1 MLPAGIEEMR
11 FVRTP
16 FGVLAPKDFVHTATS
31 RAETDLTDFGNTCMH
46 RGYTDRDVPSMF
58 ECWSEASSFDN
69 FQKSADFAGVCPF
82 HYNHWS
88 CDGGRNGGRDA
99 GVRAPRCRCKVGFD
113 MTDQAFIPR
122 LDKCYLAHLHDGKY
136 RFQSRRFKHDWD
148 RGNASTHNPL
158 AVFYRKLQ
166 HEFHSDS
173 PYGIPVNISNS
184 NSSHDTITIS

>member
-1 MLPAGIEEMR
+1 MR

-31 RAETDLTDFGNTCMH
+31 RAETDLTEFGNRCMQK
-46 RGYTDRDVPSMF
+46 GYAERDVPGMF

-82 HYNHWS
+82 NYNHWS
-88 CDGGRNGGRDA
+88 CDGGRNGGRDS
-99 GVRAPRCRCKVGFD
+99 GVRAPRCRCKVAFD

-136 RFQSRRFKHDWD
+136 RFQSRRFKHEWD
-148 RGNASTHNPL
+148 RGNASIHNPVAL
-158 AVFYRKLQ
+158 FYRKLQ
-166 HEFHSDS
+166 HEFHEDS
-173 PYGIPVNISNS
+173 PYGIPVLNISDS
-184 NSSHDTITIS
+184 KIAS